1 VALFGLALLLAG
13 NWALPLI
20 DRDEPR
26 FAEASREMRQSGDWI
41 LPRFN
46 GNYRFDKPPFIYW
59 CQAACYGALGENV
72 FAARLPSA
80 MFATVTAL
88 LLLFWGRRLGQ
99 PRAGFHASI
108 MFLTSLAVLIWGRL
122 SVADMPMI
130 FFFTL
135 AVWSGWEVT
144 RPSARPHWHWFF
156 YASLA
161 LGFQAKGPEAWLP
174 LLGLWICRWRR
185 PDNFRL
191 SAKPML
197 LGIVFTSA
205 LVAVWAA
212 PALIQTHGD
221 FFRVGIGR
229 HVIHR
234 SFDPMEGHGF
244 GGWLYFAL
252 LPFFF
257 VTFFASF
264 FPWSIWFPVAL
275 RNGPG
280 NDFEKYLL
288 TQAAIVF
295 VVFTLLATKLLH
307 YTLPAFPCLALWL
320 ALRRGSEPLAPRR
333 LVLGAAA
340 MACLVC
346 LAAAAF
352 PFAGSRMIA
361 ANLWRALHSQ
371 IQPGTR
377 VAAVEFAEPSIVWEC
392 RRATTNHIEFI
403 DVAQAAD
410 FLRGAPPRCLIL
422 PTKDWNA
429 SQFNAPTNAIAVHA
443 AGIDTASFHQWDLTA
458 VVRP

>member
-1 VALFGLALLLAG
+1 LSRSFKFRLSSRTATGSSQASNLPVLSPSISPVTNPLRNHPAWFVALFGLALLLAG

-221 FFRVGIGR
+221 FFR
-229 HVIHR
+229 
-234 SFDPMEGHGF
+234 SHG
-244 GGWLYFAL
+244 GPRLRRLAL
-252 LPFFF
+252 FRAAPLFLRDVFRQL
-257 VTFFASF
+257 
-264 FPWSIWFPVAL
+264 FPVVNL
-275 RNGPG
+275 VSSR
-280 NDFEKYLL
+280 
-288 TQAAIVF
+288 
-295 VVFTLLATKLLH
+295 
-307 YTLPAFPCLALWL
+307 PAQW
-320 ALRRGSEPLAPRR
+320 PRKR
-333 LVLGAAA
+333 L
-340 MACLVC
+340 
-346 LAAAAF
+346 
-352 PFAGSRMIA
+352 
-361 ANLWRALHSQ
+361 
-371 IQPGTR
+371 
-377 VAAVEFAEPSIVWEC
+377 
-392 RRATTNHIEFI
+392 
-403 DVAQAAD
+403 
-410 FLRGAPPRCLIL
+410 
-422 PTKDWNA
+422 
-429 SQFNAPTNAIAVHA
+429 
-443 AGIDTASFHQWDLTA
+443 
-458 VVRP
+458 